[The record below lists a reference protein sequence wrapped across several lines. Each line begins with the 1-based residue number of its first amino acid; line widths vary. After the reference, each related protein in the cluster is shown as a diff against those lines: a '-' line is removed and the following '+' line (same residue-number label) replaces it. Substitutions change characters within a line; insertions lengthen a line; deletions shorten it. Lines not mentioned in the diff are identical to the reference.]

1 MLRHLARPC
10 KYPAKRLD
18 AKLHYERLRQRQHA
32 MLRHLA
38 RPCKY
43 LAKRLDAKLHYERLR
58 PGRHALLR
66 DLDRP
71 CKCAPNA
78 RMLSSAMKAAETRA
92 ACASSA
98 SGCCNVRMLRTS
110 GSPCRLLRY
119 KPVRIS
125 SGNIVTR
132 LAWPAKTVLS
142 RKTSETAPSKAWCK
156 HRSACGCSLKSLCG
170 ARSFN
175 TSLATLLNALC
186 DTCSRKPWSRMSLLC
201 FRSCC
206 LTEFW
211 CRCDASGCSP
221 SMRSA
226 PLTATAVSCLA
237 PGRRAFESWCLT

>member
-1 MLRHLARPC
+1 MQPWQPCKYPAKRLDSKLHYEQLRQKQHAMLRHLARPC

-38 RPCKY
+38 RPCK
-43 LAKRLDAKLHYERLR
+43 
-58 PGRHALLR
+58 
-66 DLDRP
+66 
-71 CKCAPNA
+71 CAPNA

-98 SGCCNVRMLRTS
+98 YGCCNARMLRTS

-156 HRSACGCSLKSLCG
+156 HRSACLKSLCG